1 MYSRMSMIL
10 IPSFRVIFAVHNV
23 CMYSVYAIYTHRE
36 LQREHIVQCVQV
48 FLHVLRLFCIEFWA
62 AWILDIPT
70 ANDSSNSK
78 AVHVLCSHR
87 LTNTLTW
94 SVCYAQWALVSVW
107 VRILWIPQRHTLNH
121 LYTRQNPMHGN
132 SLTHTIANTL
142 TYWCLCICACVS
154 YEMSNLTTNL
164 FIHVKQMYTFKF
176 FYFSFPFDIH
186 MRIALMTNTNCNRLL
201 IRWVCRERLPS
212 QTINCFVGLWIFL

>member
-1 MYSRMSMIL
+1 MKCIVEWVWFLFPHFGSFLLYTMCVCIVYL
-10 IPSFRVIFAVHNV
+10 PSIHTESYRENTLFSVH
-23 CMYSVYAIYTHRE
+23 RF
-36 LQREHIVQCVQV
+36 

-70 ANDSSNSK
+70 ANDSNNSK
-78 AVHVLCSHR
+78 TVHVLCSHR

-107 VRILWIPQRHTLNH
+107 VRILWIPQRHTLNQ
-121 LYTRQNPMHGN
+121 LYTRQNPMHDN
-132 SLTHTIANTL
+132 SLAYTITNTL

-164 FIHVKQMYTFKF
+164 FIHVKQMYTFKNFLF
-176 FYFSFPFDIH
+176 FIPIWYSYANRFDDK
-186 MRIALMTNTNCNRLL
+186 L
-201 IRWVCRERLPS
+201 
-212 QTINCFVGLWIFL
+212 